1 MRMPAANANAVAV
14 AVTVPTDNRPAAVTT
29 APTVAAATTAAAA
42 AAADV
47 VAETASTSAPAS
59 ASAAVSGTT
68 HRPASDAASA
78 SVVVVSSAA
87 VAATTLPPLSHPLSH
102 PHPPIPSLPSMP
114 LTLSRPSRHDAAPPV
129 VGRLEPYPF
138 GPLHPLPP
146 PSTYYRR
153 LAAAPG
159 PAPAASSSSS
169 SSSCSIARHGA
180 FGLPPSPSPTPSH
193 PNSFDSF
200 SNHERNHSSSS
211 FTSTGNSNHV
221 TSAPRPDTSRPGR
234 CSVMALQNVLCD
246 PDDDDV
252 DMASSRSSHP
262 PTPSLDALHPP
273 PPITNSAPVSPASAP
288 LETPAFV
295 ARPNPSHVVMTTRP
309 QLHTPHI
316 QHSEPGCKTC
326 QIRKM
331 PCDEGRPSCQNCSRM
346 GIHCLGYFSP
356 SHANNTQQASDRS
369 VPSVSA
375 NAKRQDQE
383 EYLFFLLDH
392 YRHTKRH
399 CMWELITLD
408 FNEHFSCNMRKE
420 ALQMIK
426 RRRFKDKDTREA
438 SPNDAPTSSQRPKAK
453 RGRRPRASAPSLQPL
468 SQNADNESGT
478 G

>member
-14 AVTVPTDNRPAAVTT
+14 AATVPTDNRPAAVTT
-29 APTVAAATTAAAA
+29 APTVAAAAAAA
-42 AAADV
+42 AT
-47 VAETASTSAPAS
+47 ETASASASAPAS
-59 ASAAVSGTT
+59 ASAAVSET
-68 HRPASDAASA
+68 HRPASDAAASA
-78 SVVVVSSAA
+78 VSSATVA
-87 VAATTLPPLSHPLSH
+87 VTLPPLSHPL
-102 PHPPIPSLPSMP
+102 PHPYPPHASLPSMP
-114 LTLSRPSRHDAAPPV
+114 LTLSRPSRHDAAPV
-129 VGRLEPYPF
+129 AGRLEPYPF
-138 GPLHPLPP
+138 GALHALPP

-159 PAPAASSSSS
+159 PASGPAPASSPSSV
-169 SSSCSIARHGA
+169 ARHGA
-180 FGLPPSPSPTPSH
+180 FGLPPSPSPTPSQ
-193 PNSFDSF
+193 PNSL
-200 SNHERNHSSSS
+200 SNHDRNHSSSS
-211 FTSTGNSNHV
+211 FTSTGNNSHV
-221 TSAPRPDTSRPGR
+221 TSAPRSDTSKPSR

-246 PDDDDV
+246 PDDDV

-262 PTPSLDALHPP
+262 PTPSPLDALNPST
-273 PPITNSAPVSPASAP
+273 TNSAPVSPPSAS

-309 QLHTPHI
+309 QLHTHI
-316 QHSEPGCKTC
+316 QRNEPGCKTC

-356 SHANNTQQASDRS
+356 SHASAQQVSDRS

-426 RRRFKDKDTREA
+426 RRRFKDKDAREA
-438 SPNDAPTSSQRPKAK
+438 SPNDVPTSSQRPKAK
-453 RGRRPRASAPSLQPL
+453 RGRRPRSSAPSLQPL
-468 SQNADNESGT
+468 PQEADNESGT

>member
-14 AVTVPTDNRPAAVTT
+14 AVTVPTDNRPAA
-29 APTVAAATTAAAA
+29 ASASVAATAAAA
-42 AAADV
+42 AAA
-47 VAETASTSAPAS
+47 AATETAASGPAPGPAS
-59 ASAAVSGTT
+59 ASVAVSNT
-68 HRPASDAASA
+68 HRPASNAAAAAAAAASPA
-78 SVVVVSSAA
+78 TVA
-87 VAATTLPPLSHPLSH
+87 VTLPPLSHPQPH
-102 PHPPIPSLPSMP
+102 PHHPLASLPSMP
-114 LTLSRPSRHDAAPPV
+114 LTLSRPSRHDAALV
-129 VGRLEPYPF
+129 AGRLEPYPF
-138 GPLHPLPP
+138 GAHHPLPP

-159 PAPAASSSSS
+159 PAPGPAPAAPPSSV
-169 SSSCSIARHGA
+169 ARHGP
-180 FGLPPSPSPTPSH
+180 FGFPPSPSPTPSH
-193 PNSFDSF
+193 PNSFNSLSSHD
-200 SNHERNHSSSS
+200 RNHSGSS
-211 FTSTGNSNHV
+211 FASTGNSNHV
-221 TSAPRPDTSRPGR
+221 TSAPRSDTSKPGR

-246 PDDDDV
+246 PDDDV

-262 PTPSLDALHPP
+262 PTPPPLDALNR
-273 PPITNSAPVSPASAP
+273 PITHSAPVSPASAP
-288 LETPAFV
+288 LEPPAFV

-309 QLHTPHI
+309 QLHAPHI
-316 QHSEPGCKTC
+316 QHTEPGCKTC

-356 SHANNTQQASDRS
+356 SHANAQQVSDRS

-438 SPNDAPTSSQRPKAK
+438 SPSDAPTPPQRPKAK
-453 RGRRPRASAPSLQPL
+453 RGRRPRSSAPSLQPL
-468 SQNADNESGT
+468 PQEADNEPGT